1 MEEKQAFL
9 EKMMAE
15 LHATQPTP
23 VPGVQDKRE
32 QAQAGAAANKT
43 REGDAAGTS
52 PEERTEGGGEA
63 PNVDEATASQWTD
76 HPNSSSHR
84 PPDEQAGHE
93 NPPSEEGGEAHTPGE
108 GDGSSDPG

>member
-23 VPGVQDKRE
+23 VPGAQDKRE

-43 REGDAAGTS
+43 SEGDAAVTL
-52 PEERTEGGGEA
+52 PEERSEGGGDA
-63 PNVDEATASQWTD
+63 PNVDKATANQWTD
-76 HPNSSSHR
+76 HPNGSSRR

-93 NPPSEEGGEAHTPGE
+93 NPPSEKGGEAHTPGE